1 MARGL
6 VLGGPWLF
14 SGYQPDRLAAHAGT
28 AAEAP
33 LMSAPRP
40 DFRFWRGVT
49 IAAALSL
56 PLWAGILYAIRQVL
70 P

>member
-1 MARGL
+1 
-6 VLGGPWLF
+6 
-14 SGYQPDRLAAHAGT
+14 
-28 AAEAP
+28 
-33 LMSAPRP
+33 MSAPRP
-40 DFRFWRGVT
+40 DPGFWRGVA